1 MLVLSSVLN
10 CDSSRHSASNTLL
23 VLTAHKT
30 SFPGMVA
37 SQDHVSANR
46 NVVRDLVEIASPAFR
61 NNLTLLG

>member
-23 VLTAHKT
+23 VLTAYKA

-37 SQDHVSANR
+37 SQDHVSNR

>member
-10 CDSSRHSASNTLL
+10 CDSSRHSTSNALL

>member
-10 CDSSRHSASNTLL
+10 CDSSRHSTSNGLL
-23 VLTAHKT
+23 VLAAHKA

-46 NVVRDLVEIASPAFR
+46 NVVRYLVEIASSALR
-61 NNLTLLG
+61 NNLALLG